1 MGEFPDFLLK
11 SEAVDEVFFQVGM
24 ERRLQ
29 HLHV

>member
-11 SEAVDEVFFQVGM
+11 FETVDEVFFQVGM

-29 HLHV
+29 PMLV